1 MNPLSIAMFL
11 MANLP
16 KLIDAVRTILASKE
30 AKTIEDAVGQLLN
43 HVTPGGPASPAL
55 APNAPT
61 LVQPLQVP
69 SPDAVVTDRQAHE

>member
-30 AKTIEDAVGQLLN
+30 AQTIEDAVGQLM
-43 HVTPGGPASPAL
+43 HHITPGGPNSPAL
-55 APNAPT
+55 APSAPT
-61 LVQPLQVP
+61 LVQPLEVP
-69 SPDAVVTDRQAHE
+69 TPAQADRQAHE

>member
-16 KLIDAVRTILASKE
+16 KLIDAVRTILASD
-30 AKTIEDAVGQLLN
+30 AAHTIETAIAELLH

-55 APNAPT
+55 APDAPKLVAPT
-61 LVQPLQVP
+61 VVQTP
-69 SPDAVVTDRQAHE
+69 DRQASE